1 MFPLYRSKF
10 QQVTTPSHPH
20 LTHIGHSH
28 QTSEQLL
35 DTIHKLHDRLSSV
48 EPFCLEELEQ
58 WRNTAY
64 QSIDQYCERKRHDL
78 IEKQQEK
85 HQINLN
91 HFQNEVNRLIKE
103 PNISENQYSL
113 IQHDI
118 HLEEIKLNEFQHFR
132 LTLSPLIIDE
142 NLVVQRHIFPLSHH
156 YQTIHMKNNIESS
169 IAVNDKYLLIAR
181 EDKYLCLLDRNL
193 NIINEILFT
202 HNGVHSIC
210 WSSTINRFIIIAL
223 KEILTFDANTMA
235 LENCSIPF
243 NENWYRGTCSE
254 DNLFLSTVEWGSSIY
269 EFNLRSSFEFIKGWH
284 SPITC
289 ETNEVI
295 CDLKY
300 KNNFLAMPIFNDQ
313 LEESRID
320 LRSSTTFEC
329 IWSIQIHGRC
339 RCCSINV
346 DQWLVM
352 DHNDCRF
359 FHISNDGKLLKSD
372 KYNQHERFVDILPWG
387 ENDMVVLTKKSVNLH
402 KF

>member
-1 MFPLYRSKF
+1 MFSLYRSSF

-20 LTHIGHSH
+20 LTHTRGPH

-35 DTIHKLHDRLSSV
+35 DTINKLLDRLSSV

-64 QSIDQYCERKRHDL
+64 QSIDQYCEKKRHDL
-78 IEKQQEK
+78 IEKRQEK
-85 HQINLN
+85 HQINLS
-91 HFQNEVNRLIKE
+91 HFQNEVNQLIKE
-103 PNISENQYSL
+103 PNLTENQYSS

-118 HLEEIKLNEFQHFR
+118 QLEEIKLNEFEHFR

-142 NLVVQRHIFPLSHH
+142 NLVVQQHIFPLSHP
-156 YQTIHMKNNIESS
+156 YRTIHMKNGIEST
-169 IAVNDKYLLIAR
+169 IAANDKYLLIDR
-181 EDKYLCLLDRNL
+181 EDKSLCLLDRNL
-193 NIINEILFT
+193 NIVNETSFT
-202 HNGVHSIC
+202 HNGVRSIC
-210 WSSTINRFIIIAL
+210 WSSTINRFIIITL
-223 KEILTFDANTMA
+223 KEILTLDANTMT
-235 LENCSIPF
+235 LENCSISF
-243 NENWYRGTCSE
+243 SENWWRGTCSE
-254 DNLFLSTVEWGSSIY
+254 DNLFLSTVEWGSPIY
-269 EFNLRSSFEFIKGWH
+269 EFNLRSSFKFIKKWH

-300 KNNFLAMPIFNDQ
+300 KNSFLAMPIFNELQ
-313 LEESRID
+313 EESRID

-329 IWSIQIHGRC
+329 IWSVRIHGRC

-352 DHNDCRF
+352 DQLDGRF
-359 FHISNDGKLLKSD
+359 FHISDDGKLLKSD
-372 KYNQHERFVDILPWG
+372 KYHQHERVVDILLWG

-402 KF
+402 EL